1 MSDLQK
7 IVVLCFLGILLLG
20 GTLFVA
26 PMFISFERNDTPEV
40 LDEVDPLSLDLDIE
54 PSPSEPKDLP
64 VVSNGVVIDSFDD
77 CVKAGHAV
85 TQAYPAQCRVNGFVF
100 IQKTP
105 EDSSTQP
112 VACTMD
118 AKLCADGSSVGR
130 TGPDC
135 AFAACPGE
143 DRDTSGVHVCTEE
156 EKQVQICT
164 MEYAPVCGLV
174 QVQCV
179 TTPCD
184 PVPETFSNGCSAC
197 GQGNVVSYTEGTC
210 EQ

>member
-7 IVVLCFLGILLLG
+7 IVVLCFLGTLILG
-20 GTLFVA
+20 GALFVA
-26 PMFISFERNDTPEV
+26 PIFIPFEHNDAPKL
-40 LDEVDPLSLDLDIE
+40 LDQVDPPSVDAQPGQLE
-54 PSPSEPKDLP
+54 PNDFPL
-64 VVSNGVVIDSFDD
+64 VSNGVVIDSFAD

-85 TQAYPAQCRVNGFVF
+85 TQSYPAQCRVNGFVF
-100 IQKTP
+100 TQKTP

-112 VACTMD
+112 VACTRD

-143 DRDTSGVHVCTEE
+143 RADLSKAHVCTQE
-156 EKQVQICT
+156 EKQAQICT

-184 PVPETFSNGCSAC
+184 PVPETFSNGCTAC
-197 GQGNVVSYTEGTC
+197 GQENVISYTQGECEG
-210 EQ
+210 